1 MFTNST
7 LEKLEYFKV
16 LEQIT
21 RFAHSELAKE
31 KILSIRPLQE
41 IENIQKSGNL
51 INEAKS
57 LLIINIYPPEEFEVN
72 LLESLAHSRIS
83 GNILSVRRIRE
94 IGNLLITS
102 RRYLNYL
109 SQNQNNAPNLKNQFW
124 EFLFVDKNLENRID
138 SIIDVTNEVKSS
150 ASPKLR
156 EIRKSITDKE
166 IALKKVVERK
176 LKALNSESMLQEDF
190 LTIYDGRY
198 VFPVKAEYKRQI
210 NGLIHSESSTGQTV
224 YIEPTEILESNNEL
238 ISLRF
243 EEKREIDRILR
254 QLTEQIGQ
262 SSKYLQMSLETLVE
276 IESIFASA
284 KYSLEIDGCFPQ
296 IDKDK
301 PLKLIRSFHPILLR
315 RLKENTIP
323 LNLDFKKN
331 NILLITGPNAGGKT
345 VVLKT
350 VALLSLLVQSGLHVP
365 TSSDSHFYLFDNIM
379 VDIGDEQSIEDNLST
394 FSSHLAN
401 IKKILEQADSQSLIL
416 LDEIGTGTDPNEG
429 SALASAILLEL
440 SRKNSKVIAST
451 HQSNLKILA
460 NYSEKFENASL
471 EFDVEKIE
479 PTFILKQ
486 GEPGASYAFEV
497 AKRIGLSNHII
508 EEAKEYVSENKKQVE
523 ELLVKLQKQSNELKE
538 KLQSA
543 EKENSRLLGLTSLY
557 EKQSNEIKKKKTD
570 IFAQARKEAQNLVF
584 EANKKI
590 ENAIKQIRES
600 NGDKDVISQSRKI
613 VTEIKESI
621 TKIEKAEVGKESNF
635 KSNKLSV
642 GDFVKLIEGN
652 TIGKISEID
661 EKKRKLSIIS
671 GNFKI
676 SVKIDEVEKVNH
688 KEEKNLYHKN
698 DYHSTLNSLVLDI
711 RGKKPEEVEFEI
723 IRFLDD
729 AFASNIKQVEILHGK
744 GAGVLKATV
753 HQLLKNHEFVESFQ
767 FAKIEFGGEGI
778 TVVNLG

>member
-31 KILSIRPLQE
+31 KILSIRPQKE
-41 IENIQKSGNL
+41 IQIIQKNGNL

-57 LLIINIYPPEEFEVN
+57 LLILNIYPPEEFETN

-83 GNILSVRRIRE
+83 GNILAVRRIRE

-109 SQNQNNAPNLKNQFW
+109 TQNQNNAPNLKNQFS

-166 IALKKVVERK
+166 ISLKKVVERK
-176 LKALNSESMLQEDF
+176 LKQLNSESVLQEDF

-301 PLKLIRSFHPILLR
+301 PLKLIRSFHPVLLR
-315 RLKENTIP
+315 KLKEKTIP
-323 LNLDFKKN
+323 LNLDFKN
-331 NILLITGPNAGGKT
+331 NNVLLITGPNAGGKT

-350 VALLSLLVQSGLHVP
+350 VALLTLLVQSGLHVP
-365 TSSDSHFYLFDNIM
+365 TSPDSHFYLFDNIM

-401 IKKILEQADSQSLIL
+401 IKKIIEQANSQSLIL

-460 NYSEKFENASL
+460 DYSEKFENASL

-523 ELLVKLQKQSNELKE
+523 ELLVKLQRQSNELKE

-570 IFAQARKEAQNLVF
+570 IFAQARKEAQNLVL

-600 NGDKDVISQSRKI
+600 NGEKDVISQSRRI
-613 VTEIKESI
+613 VSEIKESI
-621 TKIEKAEVGKESNF
+621 IKIEKEEVEKGDNS
-635 KSNKLSV
+635 KSKKLSV

-661 EKKRKLSIIS
+661 EKKGKLSIIS

-688 KEEKNLYHKN
+688 KEEKNLYYKN

-711 RGKKPEEVEFEI
+711 RGKKPEEVEFEV

-744 GAGVLKATV
+744 GTGVLKATV
-753 HQLLKNHEFVESFQ
+753 HQLLKNHEFVESFH